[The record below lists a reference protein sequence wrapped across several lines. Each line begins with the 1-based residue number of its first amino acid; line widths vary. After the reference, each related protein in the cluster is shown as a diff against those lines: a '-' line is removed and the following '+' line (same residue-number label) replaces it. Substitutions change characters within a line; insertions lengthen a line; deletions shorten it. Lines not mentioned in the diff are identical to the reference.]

1 MENEH
6 DNSKVATMTPAAT
19 MWLARASALLA
30 VSAIVTGALATDHV
44 AGLSVIHPA
53 LGIASLV
60 LALPLLRHRM
70 AQVLI
75 LPGLLLELLPVP
87 PILHAWGAPLIIGP
101 AIALSAPLQP
111 MATQISAGLR
121 NIIVAA
127 PPLILLQI
135 ALGAAY
141 RHKAIG
147 VIWHI
152 AGAMSVAGLVV
163 IACVLL
169 LRQIPAE
176 RAPRL
181 AAGWLNGILVTQ
193 VTLGMSTLLLRML
206 DMDAAHTAAAHI
218 TGGSLTF
225 ACSLVLLRATQR
237 SSAMGALGWLGGSQ

>member
-1 MENEH
+1 
-6 DNSKVATMTPAAT
+6 MTQTAT
-19 MWLARASALLA
+19 MWLARASALFAL
-30 VSAIVTGALATDHV
+30 SAIATGALTVDHV
-44 AGLSVIHPA
+44 QGLA
-53 LGIASLV
+53 LAHKVLGGAALV
-60 LALPLLRHRM
+60 FALPLLRHRI

-75 LPGLLLELLPVP
+75 LPGILLGLLPIFAVP
-87 PILHAWGAPLIIGP
+87 ETSVTAAVVHAWGLPLIVGA
-101 AIALSAPLQP
+101 AIAFAFPLKPMTTPISPSLS
-111 MATQISAGLR
+111 
-121 NIIVAA
+121 NIILAA

-135 ALGAAY
+135 ALGALY

-169 LRQIPAE
+169 LRQIPSE

-206 DMDAAHTAAAHI
+206 EMDAAHVAATHI

-225 ACSLVLLRATQR
+225 AGSLVLFRATQR
-237 SSAMGALGWLGGSQ
+237 SSAIGALGWLGGSQ

>member
-1 MENEH
+1 MKNDH
-6 DNSKVATMTPAAT
+6 DNSKGAAIT
-19 MWLARASALLA
+19 QTAIIWLARASALFA

-44 AGLSVIHPA
+44 PGLSLAHEG
-53 LGIASLV
+53 LGITALV
-60 LALPLLRHRM
+60 LALPLLRYRM

-75 LPGLLLELLPVP
+75 LPAIGLELLPVLWDP
-87 PILHAWGAPLIIGP
+87 QASIAAAVIHALGVPLLVGP
-101 AIALSAPLQP
+101 AIAFAFPLRP
-111 MATQISAGLR
+111 MATPISAGLR
-121 NIIVAA
+121 NIILAA
-127 PPLILLQI
+127 PPLILTQV

-169 LRQIPAE
+169 LRQIPSE

-206 DMDAAHTAAAHI
+206 DMDAAHVAAAHI

-225 ACSLVLLRATQR
+225 ACSLVLLRAT
-237 SSAMGALGWLGGSQ
+237 